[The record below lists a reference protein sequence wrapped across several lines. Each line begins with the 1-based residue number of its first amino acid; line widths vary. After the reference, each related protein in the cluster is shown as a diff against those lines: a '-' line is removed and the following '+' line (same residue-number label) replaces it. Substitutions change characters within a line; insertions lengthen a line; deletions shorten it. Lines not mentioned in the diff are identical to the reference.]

1 MTDVL
6 LSQTVNNGDI
16 GLEAGVVDLSPGL
29 ETAAYLSMFGGDN
42 WWGNLAEEI
51 PERQYTA
58 KTQKAL
64 ETLPPSSG
72 NLRRI
77 EEAAKEDLGWFIS
90 AGAASSVEALASIP
104 TVGRVRLLIS
114 IRAEGEEIEFEF
126 IENWKAS
133 A

>member
-64 ETLPPSSG
+64 ETLPPSSS